1 MPTTFP
7 DSSGKPQVS
16 RLRTLLRTGRWCL
29 LALAVLL
36 IMAAIAWWALLFQ
49 ILPRIGTWREA
60 LAQQATKA
68 LGVPVQIGT
77 VSGHAEGWSPVLSLK
92 EVALLD
98 ERGSVALRLPEVTA
112 RISPR
117 SLWPATVWRQELHL
131 DRLLLVRPELQVRRD
146 ASGDLHVAGLKLA
159 PSSAVTGEQRVLD
172 WVLSQRLIRIEQ
184 GTVRW
189 TDELRK
195 APTLLLNQVDLDLSS
210 RPGLGTQV
218 HQLALM
224 ATPLPEFGQRIE
236 VKARM
241 TQPLWSLSPQEAASS
256 AAGLNLP
263 WWRRWFGS
271 APRVTDWATW
281 SGDLTVLLPYA
292 DVQSLRK
299 HVDLPVDVEGGRG
312 RMGAALVIQKGKPS
326 SLALDV
332 DVQDVSIRMEKGLQP
347 LAFRQLSGRIT
358 AQSERTVSRVALEKL
373 AFTTAEGVDWPASS
387 ARMEW
392 RHAPLQGQI
401 NADVWRQTVG
411 GQVSADRLDL
421 GVLAR
426 LADRLPIS
434 VAMRRTLA
442 DLAPQGVGRDL
453 TWRWEGPADDPRQ
466 YQARGQ
472 IKDFGWAAS
481 AAKSRPGLAEADIDL
496 KADEKGGQASLTI
509 NKGWVELPG
518 AFDEP
523 RIPLDAMSAKVGWR
537 ITPSGQPNVPPYL
550 EVNVKK
556 ASFAND
562 DAEGELQADW
572 HTGPDLDTRY
582 PGHLELDGKL
592 AWGQANRVWRYL
604 PSVIPFHA
612 RNYVRMAVREG
623 RGEKV
628 TFEVKGDLAGF
639 PFKNDQGG
647 RFRVHVPAR
656 NVTLD
661 YVPAGLLDPNG
672 TSPPGSQPLW
682 PAFTGLDGDLVF
694 EGMRL
699 RIQGAK
705 ARLGSLGTGSFLL
718 RDVEGRIEN
727 LAADDPHLEIRG
739 QGQGPLNDLLRY
751 MAVSPVG
758 VWTGNLLRQAEGTG
772 TGSLQLALNIPLNHT
787 DQTGLSGRVSMA
799 EHDQAGLRLHP
810 GVPSL
815 QKVRGAVD
823 FTQKTLKVSAVANVW
838 GQDINVEGQQDATGA
853 PKFIAQGMVTAEG
866 LRTASEWPAL
876 AQLAQRMTGQTPV
889 TVTVALPKGSE
900 SQPANSATQPELQV
914 VSTLQGLAVDLPAP
928 LSKRADAVWPLMLTH
943 RGDDPKGLSDALLVE
958 LGAAQS
964 ANAAGMPWL
973 RADYRRDVSGAQP
986 KVTRGALSLV
996 QSTAGAG
1003 AIAVPTLP
1011 PKGVV
1016 AQVAVPSLDL
1026 DAWQGMARVV
1036 RSPSTD
1042 AVDPGEDYL
1051 PDTLSLRTAAL
1062 NYQQRNLR
1070 DVVATL
1076 AHPNP
1081 GIWRAQI
1088 DSEQL
1093 VGQIELRPETSP
1105 LASGPANSRVVA
1117 RLSRLSVPAAEA
1129 EALETQAAQQLQT
1142 PEPTTVPALDI
1153 VIEQFEWR
1161 GLPLGRMEVE
1171 AINRLVPVPGRG
1183 PQPEWRLN
1191 KLRMVNADGQ
1201 LDATGN
1207 WLAVNRGPVPTAKPQ
1222 QRASFDF
1229 TLDLHNSGGLL
1240 GRLGMAQTLKGGKGK
1255 LTGQVSWLGSPL
1267 EPNPPTMS
1275 GELSVDI
1282 QEGQFLKVDP
1292 GMAKLLGVLS
1302 LQSLPRRLVLDF
1314 RDVFQ
1319 QGFAFDAIDGD
1330 VSIKQGVANT
1340 RNLRMRGVQ
1349 AVVMMEGQADL
1360 ARETQNLHVF
1370 VVPEV
1375 NAGTASLAYAV
1386 INPAIGLG
1394 TFIAQVLLRKQVAE
1408 ASTRQFSI
1416 TGSWA
1421 DPQVER
1427 VERPLFAPVPG
1438 ASQAAPA
1445 ASAPTATKTPS

>member
-1 MPTTFP
+1 MPTTFS
-7 DSSGKPQVS
+7 DSSSNPEAS
-16 RLRTLLRTGRWCL
+16 RLRSLLRGGRWCL
-29 LALAVLL
+29 LTLAVLL
-36 IMAAIAWWALLFQ
+36 VMAAVAWWALLFQ
-49 ILPRIGTWREA
+49 ILPRIGQWREA

-68 LGVPVQIGT
+68 LGVPVHIGA
-77 VSGHAEGWSPVLSLK
+77 VSGRAEGWSPVLSLK

-117 SLWPATVWRQELHL
+117 SLSPTALWRQEVRL
-131 DRLLLVRPELQVRRD
+131 DRLVLVRPELQVRRD
-146 ASGDLHVAGLKLA
+146 KSGDLHVAGLKLA
-159 PSSAVTGEQRVLD
+159 PRSPVAGEQRVLD
-172 WVLSQRLIRIEQ
+172 WVLSQHLIRIEQ

-189 TDELRK
+189 TDEMRQ
-195 APTLLLNQVDLDLSS
+195 APTLVLQKVDLDLSS
-210 RPGLGTQV
+210 HPGLGKQV
-218 HQLALM
+218 HHLSLL
-224 ATPLPEFGQRIE
+224 ATPLPQFGQRIE

-241 TQPLWSLSPQEAASS
+241 TQPLWTLSPQEAASS
-256 AAGLNLP
+256 ASAPDLP
-263 WWRRWFGS
+263 WWRRWWGS
-271 APRVTDWATW
+271 APRVTDWSTW
-281 SGDLTVLLPYA
+281 SGDLAVTLPHA
-292 DVQSLRK
+292 DVQSLRA
-299 HVDLPVDVEGGRG
+299 HVDLPIDVEGGRG
-312 RMGAALVIQKGKPS
+312 RMGAELALEHGRPT
-326 SLALDV
+326 SLAMDL
-332 DVQDVSIRMEKGLQP
+332 DVQDVSIRLEKGLQP
-347 LAFRQLSGRIT
+347 LAFKRLSGRIT
-358 AQSERTVSRVALEKL
+358 AQSERTMSRVALEKL
-373 AFTTAEGVDWPASS
+373 AFTTAEGLSWPASS

-434 VAMRRTLA
+434 APMRRTLA
-442 DLAPQGVGRDL
+442 DLAPQGVGRQL

-481 AAKSRPGLAEADIDL
+481 ASKGRPGLAEADIDL
-496 KADEKGGQASLTI
+496 QADEHGGKASVTI
-509 NKGWVELPG
+509 AKGWVELPG

-523 RIPLDAMSAKVGWR
+523 RIPLTAMSAQVGWQ
-537 ITPSGQPNVPPYL
+537 ITPSSQSGLPPQL
-550 EVNVKK
+550 AVDVRK
-556 ASFAND
+556 ATFAND
-562 DAEGELQADW
+562 DAEGELQATW
-572 HTGPDLDTRY
+572 QTGPGLDKRF
-582 PGHLELDGKL
+582 PGHLDLDGKL

-612 RNYVRMAVREG
+612 RDYVRMAVREG

-639 PFKNDQGG
+639 PFKDDHGG
-647 RFRVHVPAR
+647 RFRVHVPAK

-661 YVPAGLLDPNG
+661 YVPAGLQNPNG
-672 TSPPGSQPLW
+672 TSPTLW

-694 EGMRL
+694 EGLRL

-705 ARLGSLGTGSFLL
+705 AQLGGLGTGSFTL

-727 LAADDPHLEIRG
+727 LASDDPHLEIRG

-758 VWTGNLLRQAEGTG
+758 VWTGNLLHKAEGTG
-772 TGSLQLALNIPLNHT
+772 NGSLQLALDIPLNHT
-787 DQTGLSGRVSMA
+787 DNTGLRGRVSLA
-799 EHDQAGLRLHP
+799 ESDQAGLRLHP
-810 GVPSL
+810 GVPLL
-815 QKVRGAVD
+815 QKVRGHVD

-838 GQDINVEGQQDATGA
+838 GQDISVEGQQDATGA
-853 PKFIAQGMVTAEG
+853 PKFVAQGLVTAEG

-889 TVTVALPKGSE
+889 TVTVALPKSAD
-900 SQPANSATQPELQV
+900 PAATAATQPELQV

-928 LSKRADAVWPLMLTH
+928 LSKRADMAWPLTLTH
-943 RGDDPKGLSDALLVE
+943 RGDDPKGLSDAVLVE
-958 LGAAQS
+958 LGSAAS
-964 ANAAGMPWL
+964 ANAAGLPWL
-973 RADYRRDVSGAQP
+973 RAEYRRDVSGASP
-986 KVTRGALSLV
+986 KVTRGVLSLV

-1003 AIAVPTLP
+1003 AIAVSSLP

-1036 RSPSTD
+1036 RSPATD
-1042 AVDPGEDYL
+1042 ATGPGEDYL
-1051 PDTLSLRTAAL
+1051 PDTLSLRTALL

-1070 DVVATL
+1070 HVSATL

-1093 VGQIELRPETSP
+1093 VGQIEVRPETAP
-1105 LASGPANSRVVA
+1105 LASGPAGSRIVA

-1129 EALETQAAQQLQT
+1129 EALEDQAAQQLLT

-1153 VIEQFEWR
+1153 VIDEFEWR

-1171 AINRLVPVPGRG
+1171 AINRLVPMAGG
-1183 PQPEWRLN
+1183 GWQPEWRLN
-1191 KLRMVNADGQ
+1191 KLRMSNPEAQ
-1201 LDATGN
+1201 LDASGN
-1207 WLAVNRGPVPTAKPQ
+1207 WMAVGRGAGLASTAKPQ
-1222 QRASFDF
+1222 QKAAFTF
-1229 TLDLHNSGGLL
+1229 TLDLRNSGALL
-1240 GRLGMAQTLKGGKGK
+1240 GRLGLPQTLKAGKGK

-1267 EPNPPTMS
+1267 EPNPATMS

-1330 VSIKQGVANT
+1330 VSIKQGVAHT

-1427 VERPLFAPVPG
+1427 VQRPLFAPAAGP
-1438 ASQAAPA
+1438 SQAAPA
-1445 ASAPTATKTPS
+1445 TAPKTPS